1 MRLAPMM
8 RAVDVLLLI
17 TLIAVVSW
25 TFKVKHD
32 SQLALER
39 VAELEKQIAAE
50 RVEIDLL
57 KSDWSLLTSPARLQ
71 QLVEKYQEELEL
83 DPMEAS
89 QIANENE
96 LPGFKT
102 QEIEPSGES
111 HAETDTSIKTGSIS
125 DILKREAE

>member
-8 RAVDVLLLI
+8 RAVDILLLI

-32 SQLALER
+32 SQFALER
-39 VAELEKQIAAE
+39 VADLERQIAAE

-71 QLVEKYQEELEL
+71 QLVERYQKELEL
-83 DPMEAS
+83 ESMEAS
-89 QIANENE
+89 QIANERE
-96 LPGFKT
+96 LPAFKT
-102 QEIEPSGES
+102 QEIEPSHES
-111 HAETDTSIKTGSIS
+111 HAGTDTSIKTGSIT
-125 DILKREAE
+125 DILKRVDE